1 MEAKALAIIINLKNS
16 IDYIKQVLVMEIPGN
31 DFKIK
36 GKAIQDRVKVTSK
49 ESAKTGISGG
59 TAGTQASE
67 NIALSTKAKDI
78 QKSHEAVRNSSDIR
92 VDKVDKIKAAIADGS
107 FHVDSHELAEKI
119 LKDVISEAKFIE

>member
-1 MEAKALAIIINLKNS
+1 MEAKALAKRINLKNS
-16 IDYIKQVLVMEIPGN
+16 IDYIEQVLVMEIPGN

-49 ESAKTGISGG
+49 ESAKTGVSGG
-59 TAGTQASE
+59 TAGAQASE

>member
-1 MEAKALAIIINLKNS
+1 MEAKAPAKRINLKNS

>member
-1 MEAKALAIIINLKNS
+1 MEANALAKRINLKNS
-16 IDYIKQVLVMEIPGN
+16 IDYIEQVLVMEIPGN

-49 ESAKTGISGG
+49 ESAKTGVSGG
-59 TAGTQASE
+59 TAGAQASE

-107 FHVDSHELAEKI
+107 FHVDSHELAKKI

>member
-1 MEAKALAIIINLKNS
+1 VEAKALAIIINLKNS

>member
-1 MEAKALAIIINLKNS
+1 VEAKALAKRINLKNS
-16 IDYIKQVLVMEIPGN
+16 IDCIKQVLVMEIPGN

-92 VDKVDKIKAAIADGS
+92 VDKVDKIKAAVADGS

>member
-1 MEAKALAIIINLKNS
+1 
-16 IDYIKQVLVMEIPGN
+16 MEIPGN

-36 GKAIQDRVKVTSK
+36 GKAIQDRVKVTAK
-49 ESAKTGISGG
+49 ESSKASASGG

-92 VDKVDKIKAAIADGS
+92 VDKVDKIKAAIADGT
-107 FHVDSHELAEKI
+107 FHTDSHELAEKI